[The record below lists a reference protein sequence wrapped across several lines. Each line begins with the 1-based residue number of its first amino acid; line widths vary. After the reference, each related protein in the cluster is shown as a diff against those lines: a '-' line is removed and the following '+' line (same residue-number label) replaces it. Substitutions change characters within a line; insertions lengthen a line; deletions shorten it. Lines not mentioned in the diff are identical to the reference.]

1 MRATTVRG
9 ARLAITVELDAE
21 VALARRR
28 LGLGTL
34 QVVLGLGRG
43 WATRRLSLAIR
54 KADDIGAMKAVFG
67 LGAGVVTWAARAPPM
82 IELDAVDA
90 RARCWSLRSVGRR
103 WFLRL
108 SLATRKA
115 DVRRLLAIGVFLEGA
130 ALARRGLS
138 RVNRSPLS
146 HATFLLRTPT
156 WRDSS

>member
-1 MRATTVRG
+1 MF
-9 ARLAITVELDAE
+9 ELY
-21 VALARRR
+21 
-28 LGLGTL
+28 
-34 QVVLGLGRG
+34 
-43 WATRRLSLAIR
+43 
-54 KADDIGAMKAVFG
+54 
-67 LGAGVVTWAARAPPM
+67 AA
-82 IELDAVDA
+82 DA
-90 RARCWSLRSVGRR
+90 RARCWSRMSVGRR

-115 DVRRLLAIGVFLEGA
+115 DVRRMLASRVTIGVFWEGA